1 MNARRGQGAR
11 KLPPV
16 HPGEVL
22 KLDFMEPLG
31 LSAYRLAKETGISAQ
46 HLGRVLRG
54 TRSVSADVAMRL
66 ARFFGTSARV
76 WLNLQVQY
84 DLDVA
89 EDAVGSEIA
98 RRVKPWKAA

>member
-1 MNARRGQGAR
+1 MPAQRGQRTR

-22 KLDFMEPLG
+22 KLDFMEPMG
-31 LSAYRLAKETGISAQ
+31 ISAYRLGKEIDISAQ
-46 HLGRVLRG
+46 HLGRLLAG
-54 TRSVSADVAMRL
+54 TRGISADVAMRL
-66 ARFFGTSARV
+66 ARFFGTSARL